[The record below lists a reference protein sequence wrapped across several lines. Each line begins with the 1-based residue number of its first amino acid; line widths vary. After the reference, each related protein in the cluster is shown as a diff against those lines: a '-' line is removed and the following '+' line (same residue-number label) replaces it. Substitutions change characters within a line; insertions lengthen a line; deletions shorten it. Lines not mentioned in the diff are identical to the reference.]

1 MRQFIFCGYYVETFI
16 FAKKGNLCTITARG
30 IQKKVYRIELCKEI
44 SQPENFSILIKET
57 CTNVDGGINDDDEN
71 TDN

>member
-1 MRQFIFCGYYVETFI
+1 MHNHSQR
-16 FAKKGNLCTITARG
+16 NS
-30 IQKKVYRIELCKEI
+30 KKVYRIELCKEI